1 MSKRFSVLS
10 GLSLA
15 LIAAGVAHA
24 NPYYDPSNV
33 ASDTGKTKGYE
44 LFRTIGCPAKQLL
57 DAPCPVPAEAKMA
70 APAPAPAP
78 APVAAPK
85 PAPVP
90 VVVAPVD
97 SDKDGVV
104 DPKDKCPGTPAG
116 RKVNAD
122 GCELDSDGDGVVDG
136 LDKCPGTPAGRK
148 VNADGCE
155 LDSDGDGVVD
165 GLDKC
170 PGTPAGRKVNADGCE
185 LDSDGDGVV
194 DGLDQ
199 CPNTPAGDKVDNK
212 GCTLLN
218 TIVLKGVNFE
228 NDSAKLRNEDMPV
241 LDDAVAILNRYPQMR
256 IEVAG
261 HTDNVNTDA
270 YNQPLSERRAKSVM
284 EHFVGK
290 GIAADRM
297 TAKGYGESMPIA
309 DNGNAEGRLQNRR
322 VELKVLN

>member
-57 DAPCPVPAEAKMA
+57 DAPCPVPAEANKA

-104 DPKDKCPGTPAG
+104 DPK
-116 RKVNAD
+116 
-122 GCELDSDGDGVVDG
+122 
-136 LDKCPGTPAGRK
+136 DKCPGTPAGRK

-241 LDDAVAILNRYPQMR
+241 LDEAVAILNRYPQMK